1 MTNNQAEKKQRFLAL
16 ADEFRGVIAKVCSI
30 YANAQ
35 MPFADLYQEVMIN
48 LWKGLDTFRG
58 EAKPSTWIYRLA
70 LNTCIS
76 LHRKNHSYEFNIVPI
91 APDFDVPEVSD
102 SHSEEVAFL
111 YRLIARLDQIDKAL
125 VTLWLDEKSYDE
137 ISAIMG
143 MSKTNVA
150 TRLARAKQ
158 KLSKMAS
165 QIE

>member
-1 MTNNQAEKKQRFLAL
+1 MTEKQAGKKERFLAL
-16 ADEFRGVIAKVCSI
+16 ADEFRGIIAKVCSI
-30 YANAQ
+30 YSNAQ

-48 LWKGLDTFRG
+48 LWSGIDTFRG

-76 LHRKNHSYEFNIVPI
+76 IHRKNRNYQLNIVPI
-91 APDFDVPEVSD
+91 APEFDAPDQTDNRSAD
-102 SHSEEVAFL
+102 VAFL
-111 YRLIARLDQIDKAL
+111 YGLIAQLDPIDKAL
-125 VTLWLDEKSYDE
+125 ITLWLDEKSYDE

-143 MSKTNVA
+143 MSKTYVA

-165 QIE
+165 EQE

>member
-1 MTNNQAEKKQRFLAL
+1 MTANQAEKKQRFLAL
-16 ADEFRGVIAKVCSI
+16 ADEYRGIIAKVCSI
-30 YANAQ
+30 YANSG

-48 LWKGLDTFRG
+48 LWNGIDSFRG
-58 EAKPSTWIYRLA
+58 DAKPSTWIYRLA

-76 LHRKNHSYEFNIVPI
+76 LHRKNRNYQLNIVSI
-91 APDFDVPEVSD
+91 APEFDAPDTPD
-102 SHSEEVAFL
+102 SRSEDVAFL
-111 YRLIARLDQIDKAL
+111 YRLIAQLDPIDKAL
-125 VTLWLDEKSYDE
+125 ITLWLDEKSYEE

-165 QIE
+165 QQE